1 MTLTEII
8 VAVVL
13 VQRLAEQWYAQY
25 NTKRL
30 MEAGG
35 VEYGLDHYPYIVM
48 VHAAWIAA
56 LVLLVPPDAPVD
68 WYWLSAYIVLQI
80 ARAWVMVSLGRFW
93 TTRIIAMPNAPL
105 VRTGPYRFFRHPNYM
120 VVAGEILVLP
130 MAFGQVWIAAA
141 FTLLNAAILYE
152 RIRVEEEALAP
163 RRALT
168 RPES

>member
-68 WYWLSAYIVLQI
+68 
-80 ARAWVMVSLGRFW
+80 
-93 TTRIIAMPNAPL
+93 
-105 VRTGPYRFFRHPNYM
+105 
-120 VVAGEILVLP
+120 
-130 MAFGQVWIAAA
+130 
-141 FTLLNAAILYE
+141 
-152 RIRVEEEALAP
+152 
-163 RRALT
+163 
-168 RPES
+168 

>member
-120 VVAGEILVLP
+120 VVAGEIHVLP